1 MPTKN
6 FPSDTLEQAT
16 AVLNACKQI
25 DPDLKL
31 GTIPQQTFGD
41 TLAHVLAMQTQ
52 INQLE
57 IQLLNLRNRR
67 DDQISGIWETVKR
80 VRATVKGTYGDD
92 SSEYELIGGTRM
104 SERRKSI
111 RKQAA

>member
-6 FPSDTLEQAT
+6 FPADTLEQAT
-16 AVLNACKQI
+16 TVLTACKQI
-25 DPDLKL
+25 DSDLKL
-31 GTIPQQTFGD
+31 GTITQKDFGD
-41 TLAHVLAMQTQ
+41 TIAHVQAMQTQ

-67 DDQISGIWETVKR
+67 DDQIAGTWETVKR
-80 VRATVKGTYGDD
+80 VRATVKGMYGDD
-92 SSEYELIGGTRM
+92 SSEYEMVGGTRM
-104 SERRKSI
+104 SERKKSI

>member
-16 AVLNACKQI
+16 AVLSACKQI

-31 GTIPQQTFGD
+31 GAVTQQAFGD
-41 TLAHVLAMQTQ
+41 TLADVLALQTQ

-67 DDQISGIWETVKR
+67 DDQISVAWETVKR
-80 VRATVKGTYGDD
+80 VRSVIKGVYGDD
-92 SSEYELIGGTRM
+92 SSEYEMVGGTRM